1 MKAKRLFALMLALML
16 VLGTGTTTFA
26 AENVSKNELQA
37 IEQEMYDYYRDCDEQ
52 TGIILEEYDT
62 LLNGNNDI
70 DYVDLAT
77 SLSMDKADRIAAM
90 NFITQIYDDVNDSER
105 VYLKSYIKSYA
116 PYTEEEDLHAFCE
129 ELVTTVPMARA
140 SYTRSV
146 AVDYALEYYNGTNP
160 DYPNLRGLG
169 GDCAN
174 FVSQCLLAGGKS
186 MTGDWYIYRKN
197 SVYPAPTSVDE
208 LDYSWRLADPSPW
221 ISAKEFNNFWSD
233 YATTYTYDVT
243 EYETD
248 HTTIYSKSIYTG
260 DAVQLLSPVLWWY
273 EGYHTML
280 IVGYD
285 TSAKD
290 FVYAAHSSNT
300 KDSTILD
307 NICGATNGKYDDYQL
322 KFFHIT

>member
-1 MKAKRLFALMLALML
+1 MKVKRLFAFMLVLMLAL
-16 VLGTGTTTFA
+16 GIGTTAFA
-26 AENVSKNELQA
+26 TENVSENELRTT
-37 IEQEMYDYYRDCDEQ
+37 EQEMYDYYRDCDEQ

-62 LLNGNNDI
+62 LLNGNNDV

-77 SLSMDKADRIAAM
+77 SLSMDQTDRVAAM
-90 NFITQIYDDVNDSER
+90 NFITQIYNDVNDSER

-116 PYTEEEDLHAFCE
+116 PYTEDEELIAFCE
-129 ELVTTVPMARA
+129 ELVATVPMART
-140 SYTRSV
+140 SYNYLAAKSY
-146 AVDYALEYYNGTNP
+146 AEDYYDGTNP
-160 DYPNLRGLG
+160 DYPNLRGMH

-197 SVYPAPTSVDE
+197 SVYPAPVSVDE

-233 YATTYTYDVT
+233 YATTYTYDVK
-243 EYETD
+243 EYEKN
-248 HTTIYSKSIYTG
+248 HTSIYSIDIYIG
-260 DAVQLLSPVLWWY
+260 DVVQLLRPVLWWY

-280 IVGYD
+280 IVDYKK
-285 TSAKD
+285 SVKD
-290 FVYAAHSSNT
+290 FVYAAHSRNT

-307 NICGATNGKYDDYQL
+307 DICHDGIYDDYKL
-322 KFFHIT
+322 KFFHIP